1 MGTKKQKTRADI
13 DPKYKWALERLYAD
27 HEAWEQDF
35 AKIPALTDAV
45 AAYEGKVTESAASL
59 LGVLKAN
66 DDLQRLFSKL
76 MCFAMQ
82 RQDEDTRVATY
93 QEMFGRGMSAIAASS
108 ARTSFCTPELIAA
121 PEEKI
126 WGFFAEE
133 PELEVYRFMVEGIL
147 KEKKHVLSAVEE
159 NLIAQF
165 SEITEDAHNIFS
177 MLNNADL
184 TFGKIKDENGEEV
197 ALTHGNYVSFLEN
210 RDRSVREAAFTR
222 LYETFKAHI
231 NTLGATYASSV
242 KGDCLTARI
251 RHYDSS
257 LSAALSG
264 DEIPESVYSN
274 LIDAVHEF
282 LPELHRYMA
291 LRKKWLGLDEM
302 KMFDVYMPVVEVPE
316 RVVPFEEAVGIMQEA
331 LAPLGE
337 DYVKTAVDGAL
348 NGWIDVYE
356 TEGKRSGAYS
366 NGCYDSDPY
375 ILLNY
380 NDKLQDVLT
389 LVHEMGHSMHT
400 WHTNHTQPFC
410 YSGYTIFVAE
420 VASTVNENLLL
431 RHWLKNE
438 TDKEMKK
445 YLLNR
450 FLEEFRGTVFRQTMF
465 AEFELLTHR
474 YVEGGG
480 ALTPEWLCKEY
491 DRLNTLYFGDAI
503 AHDDLIQYEW
513 ARIPHFYSAYYVY
526 QYATGFS
533 AATALANRILSE
545 GAPAVADYRKFL
557 SMGSSAYPV
566 DELKVAGVDMSKKES
581 VEAALEIFRGLLDEL
596 EALMEA

>member
-1 MGTKKQKTRADI
+1 MGTQKQKTRAEI
-13 DPKYKWALERLYAD
+13 DPKYKWALEKIYATD
-27 HEAWEQDF
+27 EAWEEDF
-35 AKIPALTDAV
+35 ARVPALADACCSY
-45 AAYEGKVTESAASL
+45 AGRLTESAGNL
-59 LGVLKAN
+59 LGALRAS
-66 DDLQRLFSKL
+66 DDLQRLISKL
-76 MCFAMQ
+76 MCYSMQ
-82 RQDEDTRVATY
+82 RQDEDTRVSRY
-93 QEMFGRGMSAIAASS
+93 QEMCGRGMSAASAA
-108 ARTSFCTPELIAA
+108 AAKVSFFTPELIAA

-126 WGFFAEE
+126 WAFFEEE
-133 PELEVYRFMVEGIL
+133 PELEVYRFMIQGIL
-147 KEKKHVLSAVEE
+147 KQKKHILSAAEE
-159 NLIAQF
+159 SLMAQYA
-165 SEITEDAHNIFS
+165 EITEDASTIFS

-184 TFGKIKDENGEEV
+184 SFGKVSGMDGEEIT
-197 ALTHGNYVSFLEN
+197 LTHGNYVTLLEN
-210 RDRSVREAAFTR
+210 RDRSLREAAFTR
-222 LYETFKAHI
+222 MYETFRAHI
-231 NTLGATYASSV
+231 NTLAATYSSSV
-242 KGDCLTARI
+242 KSDCLDARI

-264 DEIPESVYSN
+264 AEIPESVYHN
-274 LIDAVHEF
+274 LIDAIHEY
-282 LPELHRYMA
+282 LPVLHRYMA

-302 KMFDVYMPVVEVPE
+302 KMYDVYLPVVEVPD
-316 RVVPFEEAVGIMQEA
+316 RDVPFEEAVEIILEA

-337 DYVKTAVDGAL
+337 DYVAQVAKGIAS
-348 NGWIDVYE
+348 GWIDVYE

-389 LVHEMGHSMHT
+389 LIHEMGHSMHT
-400 WHTNHTQPFC
+400 WHSTNAQPFC
-410 YSGYTIFVAE
+410 YSDYTIFVAE

-445 YLLNR
+445 FLLNR
-450 FLEEFRGTVFRQTMF
+450 FLEEFRATVFRQTMF
-465 AEFELLTHR
+465 AEFELLAHR

-480 ALTPEWLCKEY
+480 SLTPDYLNGEY

-503 AHDDLIQYEW
+503 THDDLIQYEW

-533 AATALANRILSE
+533 AATALADRILNE
-545 GAPAVADYRKFL
+545 GAPAVADYRRFL

-566 DELKVAGVDMSKKES
+566 DELKVAGVDMSRKES
-581 VEAALEIFRGLLDEL
+581 VEAALEVFKGLLDEL
-596 EALMEA
+596 EALMEE